1 MNHFTH
7 LDDMTILAIG
17 VVIAVVLMIV
27 LRGTGKRLVV
37 PTARLKLS
45 GDGAYAYDIGGAD
58 AYQLAMERIGGSSSF
73 EAEHE
78 CTAELV
84 PEPPKPGTVSAIHV
98 KVEGATVG
106 FIAPEEAALF
116 HEVLRGRPAR
126 CEAIIMGARGYQA
139 VMLDL
144 KWPPTLV

>member
-7 LDDMTILAIG
+7 LDDMTILAIAVVVAV
-17 VVIAVVLMIV
+17 VVILL
-27 LRGTGKRLVV
+27 LRGTGTRLVV
-37 PTARLKLS
+37 PTARLKMR

-58 AYQLAMERIGGSSSF
+58 TYQLAMERIGGRSSF

-78 CTAELV
+78 CTAELI
-84 PEPPKPGTVSAIHV
+84 PDAPKPGTVSAIHV
-98 KVEGATVG
+98 NIEGATVG
-106 FIAPEEAALF
+106 FIVPEEAALF

-126 CEAIIMGARGYQA
+126 CEAIILGSRGYQT